1 LPKLFLFSGMNFKIP
16 SFPHLQFG
24 SLFCIGRNYAEHI
37 KEMKSE
43 STPDPVVFLKPRNS
57 ILLNSDTLTLPS
69 SSNNVHHEVE
79 LVLLIGETA
88 NDVPVKDALQ
98 YIIGYGIGLDLTARD
113 IQSHAKQNGLPWT
126 LAKGFRGFAPLG
138 NFITYRHNHNFSNLS
153 LSVSVN
159 NEIRQNGNTSDM
171 IFSAAELISYLS
183 SQFTLHPGDLIF
195 TGTPEGVSKLSEGDL
210 IKASLNNGES
220 FLELSVDG

>member
-1 LPKLFLFSGMNFKIP
+1 MPKLFLFSGMNFKIP

-57 ILLNSDTLTLPS
+57 IILNGDALTLPS
-69 SSNNVHHEVE
+69 SSDNVHHEVE
-79 LVLLIGETA
+79 LVLLVGKTA
-88 NDVPVKDALQ
+88 QNVPEKNALQ
-98 YIIGYGIGLDLTARD
+98 YITGYGVGLDLTARD
-113 IQSHAKQNGLPWT
+113 IQAHAKQKGLPWT

-138 NFITYRHNHNFSNLS
+138 NFITYRHDHNFSNLS
-153 LSVSVN
+153 LSVTVN
-159 NEIRQNGNTSDM
+159 NEVRQNGNTSDM

-183 SQFTLHPGDLIF
+183 KQFTLHPGDLIF
-195 TGTPEGVSKLSEGDL
+195 TGTPQGVSKISKGDN

>member
-1 LPKLFLFSGMNFKIP
+1 MNFKIP

-57 ILLNSDTLTLPS
+57 IILNGDALTLPS
-69 SSNNVHHEVE
+69 SSDNVHHEVE
-79 LVLLIGETA
+79 LVLLVGKTA
-88 NDVPVKDALQ
+88 KDVSEKDALQ
-98 YIIGYGIGLDLTARD
+98 HITGYGVGLDLTARD
-113 IQSHAKQNGLPWT
+113 VQSNAKQNGLPWT

-138 NFITYRHNHNFSNLS
+138 NFISYRSDHNFSTLS

-183 SQFTLHPGDLIF
+183 KQFTLHPGDLIF
-195 TGTPEGVSKLSEGDL
+195 TGTPEGVSKISVGDQ

-220 FLELSVDG
+220 FLELFING